1 MGVATQCVAIGVDG
15 CGRYGLEGTERYDPC
30 DKTSNGANDGVAR
43 TAMANGLIA
52 DTVFLSSKRKSSE
65 RGGLEIRHGALEMI
79 ESTGADPEVEIAKPE
94 QAIRGIVG

>member
-1 MGVATQCVAIGVDG
+1 
-15 CGRYGLEGTERYDPC
+15 
-30 DKTSNGANDGVAR
+30 
-43 TAMANGLIA
+43 MANGLIA